1 MAVLIDTPLWPAH
14 GTVFCHLVSDSSLEQ
29 LHDLAER
36 AGLPPGAFDRDHY
49 DVPARLHQACVDA
62 GALPTPMREL
72 AARLRASGLRRAKH
86 DVATEVAARRH
97 RLLAVWPLPE
107 HHVAEQLL
115 DAWNG
120 PGRYYHDLRHLEEA
134 LSAADDLGN
143 AERATTL
150 AIWFHDAV
158 YEGHPGGD
166 EEASARLAERTLTD
180 LLPAAEVAE
189 VARLVRLT
197 AGHAPALG
205 DARGEVLCDADLS
218 ILGRDVARYD
228 VYRRDV
234 RREYADVPLPEYR
247 RGRAAVLRHL
257 AGLQPLYRTPAGRE
271 LWSAQAEAN
280 LDRELSLFEA
290 P

>member
-1 MAVLIDTPLWPAH
+1 M
-14 GTVFCHLVSDSSLEQ
+14 
-29 LHDLAER
+29 
-36 AGLPPGAFDRDHY
+36 
-49 DVPARLHQACVDA
+49 
-62 GALPTPMREL
+62 
-72 AARLRASGLRRAKH
+72 
-86 DVATEVAARRH
+86 
-97 RLLAVWPLPE
+97 
-107 HHVAEQLL
+107 
-115 DAWNG
+115 
-120 PGRYYHDLRHLEEA
+120 
-134 LSAADDLGN
+134 
-143 AERATTL
+143 
-150 AIWFHDAV
+150 
-158 YEGHPGGD
+158 
-166 EEASARLAERTLTD
+166 
-180 LLPAAEVAE
+180 
-189 VARLVRLT
+189 RLT

>member
-1 MAVLIDTPLWPAH
+1 MPKARKDGSAREGEIPETLERSNQKAQDTFAQ
-14 GTVFCHLVSDSSLEQ
+14 TYDSAM
-29 LHDLAER
+29 DT
-36 AGLPPGAFDRDHY
+36 Y
-49 DVPARLHQACVDA
+49 DGDESR
-62 GALPTPMREL
+62 
-72 AARLRASGLRRAKH
+72 AARTAWAAVKRGHEKVGDHWEAK
-86 DVATEVAARRH
+86 D
-97 RLLAVWPLPE
+97 
-107 HHVAEQLL
+107 
-115 DAWNG
+115 
-120 PGRYYHDLRHLEEA
+120 EA
-134 LSAADDLGN
+134 G
-143 AERATTL
+143 E
-150 AIWFHDAV
+150 
-158 YEGHPGGD
+158 D
-166 EEASARLAERTLTD
+166 EEASAQLAERTLTD